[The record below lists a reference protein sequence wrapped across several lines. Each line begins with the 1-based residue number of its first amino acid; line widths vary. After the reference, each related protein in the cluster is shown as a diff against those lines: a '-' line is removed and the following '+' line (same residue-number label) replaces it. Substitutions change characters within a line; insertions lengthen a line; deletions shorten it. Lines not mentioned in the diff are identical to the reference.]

1 MVFIQIGWKA
11 YSCDFFFFL
20 QIYEANYY
28 EAYVIFKLNNKS
40 IKMT

>member
-11 YSCDFFFFL
+11 YSCDFFFL

-28 EAYVIFKLNNKS
+28 EGYVIFKLSNKS
-40 IKMT
+40 TKLT